1 MKEVTRRIIAWTGLV
16 FMTAFSALMIT
27 SFFNA
32 DLLWGKI
39 VYVALACLIVGLVL
53 FAMIYFDNKERRA
66 KQQAE
71 DEEKARRAENKRKR
85 EQNQA
90 KIAEQNVQNAQLT
103 YDLNQTRY
111 REGDITGMEMSQ
123 FQTQLSNK
131 KITYTQALINYRIE
145 LLNLKILSLYDFDKN
160 IPLVPMKDIIDK
172 K

>member
-66 KQQAE
+66 KQQAK

-90 KIAEQNVQNAQLT
+90 KIAEQNAKEQSAEQPDGLTENAPQQESEPAEQKAS
-103 YDLNQTRY
+103 D
-111 REGDITGMEMSQ
+111 D
-123 FQTQLSNK
+123 
-131 KITYTQALINYRIE
+131 
-145 LLNLKILSLYDFDKN
+145 DKA
-160 IPLVPMKDIIDK
+160 DK
-172 K
+172 

>member
-1 MKEVTRRIIAWTGLV
+1 
-16 FMTAFSALMIT
+16 MIT

-32 DLLWGKI
+32 DLLWGRI

-90 KIAEQNVQNAQLT
+90 KIAEQNAKEQSSESPDGATENATQPDREPAEQKAL
-103 YDLNQTRY
+103 DDNQT
-111 REGDITGMEMSQ
+111 
-123 FQTQLSNK
+123 
-131 KITYTQALINYRIE
+131 
-145 LLNLKILSLYDFDKN
+145 DK
-160 IPLVPMKDIIDK
+160 
-172 K
+172 

>member
-1 MKEVTRRIIAWTGLV
+1 
-16 FMTAFSALMIT
+16 MTAFSALMIT

-85 EQNQA
+85 EQESGKNRRA
-90 KIAEQNVQNAQLT
+90 KCKRTKRGA
-103 YDLNQTRY
+103 TR
-111 REGDITGMEMSQ
+111 RSDRKRSAAGERTCRTKGFG
-123 FQTQLSNK
+123 
-131 KITYTQALINYRIE
+131 RR
-145 LLNLKILSLYDFDKN
+145 
-160 IPLVPMKDIIDK
+160 
-172 K
+172 

>member
-90 KIAEQNVQNAQLT
+90 KIAEQNVKEQSAEQPNGVTENAPQQESEPAERKT
-103 YDLNQTRY
+103 SD
-111 REGDITGMEMSQ
+111 D
-123 FQTQLSNK
+123 
-131 KITYTQALINYRIE
+131 
-145 LLNLKILSLYDFDKN
+145 DKA
-160 IPLVPMKDIIDK
+160 DK
-172 K
+172 

>member
-16 FMTAFSALMIT
+16 FMTAFIALMIT

-39 VYVALACLIVGLVL
+39 MYVALACLIVGLVL

-90 KIAEQNVQNAQLT
+90 KIAEQNAKEQSAEQPDGATENAPQQESEPAEQKAS
-103 YDLNQTRY
+103 D
-111 REGDITGMEMSQ
+111 D
-123 FQTQLSNK
+123 
-131 KITYTQALINYRIE
+131 
-145 LLNLKILSLYDFDKN
+145 DKA
-160 IPLVPMKDIIDK
+160 DK
-172 K
+172 

>member
-16 FMTAFSALMIT
+16 FMTAFIALMIT

-53 FAMIYFDNKERRA
+53 FAMIYFDNRERRA

-90 KIAEQNVQNAQLT
+90 KIAEQNAKEQSAEQPDGATENAPQQESEPAEQKAS
-103 YDLNQTRY
+103 D
-111 REGDITGMEMSQ
+111 D
-123 FQTQLSNK
+123 
-131 KITYTQALINYRIE
+131 
-145 LLNLKILSLYDFDKN
+145 DKA
-160 IPLVPMKDIIDK
+160 DK
-172 K
+172 

>member
-90 KIAEQNVQNAQLT
+90 KIAEQNTKEQSAEQPDGVTENA
-103 YDLNQTRY
+103 
-111 REGDITGMEMSQ
+111 
-123 FQTQLSNK
+123 TQQESEPAEQK
-131 KITYTQALINYRIE
+131 A
-145 LLNLKILSLYDFDKN
+145 SDDDKA
-160 IPLVPMKDIIDK
+160 DK
-172 K
+172 

>member
-90 KIAEQNVQNAQLT
+90 KIAEQNAKEQSTEQPDGATENAPQQESEPAEQNAS
-103 YDLNQTRY
+103 D
-111 REGDITGMEMSQ
+111 D
-123 FQTQLSNK
+123 
-131 KITYTQALINYRIE
+131 
-145 LLNLKILSLYDFDKN
+145 DKA
-160 IPLVPMKDIIDK
+160 DK
-172 K
+172 

>member
-71 DEEKARRAENKRKR
+71 DEEKARCAENKRKR

-90 KIAEQNVQNAQLT
+90 KIAEQNAKEQSAEQPDGATENAPQQESEPAEQKAS
-103 YDLNQTRY
+103 D
-111 REGDITGMEMSQ
+111 D
-123 FQTQLSNK
+123 
-131 KITYTQALINYRIE
+131 
-145 LLNLKILSLYDFDKN
+145 DKA
-160 IPLVPMKDIIDK
+160 DK
-172 K
+172 

>member
-90 KIAEQNVQNAQLT
+90 KIAEQNAKEQSAEQPDGATENAPQQENEPAEQKAS
-103 YDLNQTRY
+103 D
-111 REGDITGMEMSQ
+111 D
-123 FQTQLSNK
+123 
-131 KITYTQALINYRIE
+131 
-145 LLNLKILSLYDFDKN
+145 DKA
-160 IPLVPMKDIIDK
+160 DK
-172 K
+172 

>member
-90 KIAEQNVQNAQLT
+90 KIAEQNAKEQSAEQPDGVIENAPQQESEPAEQKAS
-103 YDLNQTRY
+103 D
-111 REGDITGMEMSQ
+111 D
-123 FQTQLSNK
+123 
-131 KITYTQALINYRIE
+131 
-145 LLNLKILSLYDFDKN
+145 DKA
-160 IPLVPMKDIIDK
+160 DK
-172 K
+172 

>member
-53 FAMIYFDNKERRA
+53 FAMIYFDNRERRA

-90 KIAEQNVQNAQLT
+90 KIAEQNAKEQSAEQPDGATENAPQQESEPAEQKVS
-103 YDLNQTRY
+103 D
-111 REGDITGMEMSQ
+111 D
-123 FQTQLSNK
+123 
-131 KITYTQALINYRIE
+131 
-145 LLNLKILSLYDFDKN
+145 DKA
-160 IPLVPMKDIIDK
+160 DK
-172 K
+172 

>member
-85 EQNQA
+85 EQNQT
-90 KIAEQNVQNAQLT
+90 KIAEQNAKEQSAEQPDGVTENAPQQESEPAEQKAS
-103 YDLNQTRY
+103 D
-111 REGDITGMEMSQ
+111 D
-123 FQTQLSNK
+123 NK
-131 KITYTQALINYRIE
+131 A
-145 LLNLKILSLYDFDKN
+145 DK
-160 IPLVPMKDIIDK
+160 
-172 K
+172 

>member
-1 MKEVTRRIIAWTGLV
+1 MKDVTRRIIAWTGLV

-90 KIAEQNVQNAQLT
+90 KIAEQNAKEQSAEQPDGATENAPQQESEPAEQKAS
-103 YDLNQTRY
+103 D
-111 REGDITGMEMSQ
+111 D
-123 FQTQLSNK
+123 
-131 KITYTQALINYRIE
+131 
-145 LLNLKILSLYDFDKN
+145 DKA
-160 IPLVPMKDIIDK
+160 DK
-172 K
+172 

>member
-16 FMTAFSALMIT
+16 FMTAFIALMIT

-66 KQQAE
+66 KQQAD

-90 KIAEQNVQNAQLT
+90 KIAEQNAKEQSAEQPDGATENAPQQESEPAEQKAS
-103 YDLNQTRY
+103 D
-111 REGDITGMEMSQ
+111 D
-123 FQTQLSNK
+123 
-131 KITYTQALINYRIE
+131 
-145 LLNLKILSLYDFDKN
+145 DKA
-160 IPLVPMKDIIDK
+160 DK
-172 K
+172 

>member
-90 KIAEQNVQNAQLT
+90 KIAEQNAKEQSAEQPDGVTENAPQQESEPAEQKAS
-103 YDLNQTRY
+103 D
-111 REGDITGMEMSQ
+111 D
-123 FQTQLSNK
+123 
-131 KITYTQALINYRIE
+131 
-145 LLNLKILSLYDFDKN
+145 DK
-160 IPLVPMKDIIDK
+160 VDK
-172 K
+172 

>member
-85 EQNQA
+85 EQNQT
-90 KIAEQNVQNAQLT
+90 KIAEQNAKEQSAEQPDGVTENAPQQESEPAEQKAS
-103 YDLNQTRY
+103 D
-111 REGDITGMEMSQ
+111 D
-123 FQTQLSNK
+123 
-131 KITYTQALINYRIE
+131 
-145 LLNLKILSLYDFDKN
+145 DKA
-160 IPLVPMKDIIDK
+160 DK
-172 K
+172 

>member
-85 EQNQA
+85 EQNRT
-90 KIAEQNVQNAQLT
+90 KIAEQNAKEQSAEQPDGATENAPQQESEPAEQKVS
-103 YDLNQTRY
+103 D
-111 REGDITGMEMSQ
+111 D
-123 FQTQLSNK
+123 
-131 KITYTQALINYRIE
+131 
-145 LLNLKILSLYDFDKN
+145 DKA
-160 IPLVPMKDIIDK
+160 DK
-172 K
+172 

>member
-53 FAMIYFDNKERRA
+53 FAMIYFDNRERRA

-90 KIAEQNVQNAQLT
+90 KIAEQNAKEQSAEQPDGATENAPRKESEPAEQKVS
-103 YDLNQTRY
+103 D
-111 REGDITGMEMSQ
+111 D
-123 FQTQLSNK
+123 
-131 KITYTQALINYRIE
+131 
-145 LLNLKILSLYDFDKN
+145 DKA
-160 IPLVPMKDIIDK
+160 DK
-172 K
+172 

>member
-90 KIAEQNVQNAQLT
+90 KIAEQNAKEQSAEQPDGLTENAPQQESEPAEQKAS
-103 YDLNQTRY
+103 D
-111 REGDITGMEMSQ
+111 D
-123 FQTQLSNK
+123 
-131 KITYTQALINYRIE
+131 
-145 LLNLKILSLYDFDKN
+145 DKA
-160 IPLVPMKDIIDK
+160 DK
-172 K
+172 

>member
-85 EQNQA
+85 EQNQE
-90 KIAEQNVQNAQLT
+90 KIAEQNAKEQSAEQPDGVIENAPQQESEPAEQKAS
-103 YDLNQTRY
+103 D
-111 REGDITGMEMSQ
+111 D
-123 FQTQLSNK
+123 
-131 KITYTQALINYRIE
+131 
-145 LLNLKILSLYDFDKN
+145 DKA
-160 IPLVPMKDIIDK
+160 DK
-172 K
+172 

>member
-16 FMTAFSALMIT
+16 FMTAFIALMIT
-27 SFFNA
+27 GFFNA

-90 KIAEQNVQNAQLT
+90 KIAEQNAKEQSAEQPDGLTENAPQ
-103 YDLNQTRY
+103 Q
-111 REGDITGMEMSQ
+111 ESEPAEQ
-123 FQTQLSNK
+123 K
-131 KITYTQALINYRIE
+131 ALDDDNA
-145 LLNLKILSLYDFDKN
+145 DK
-160 IPLVPMKDIIDK
+160 
-172 K
+172 

>member
-1 MKEVTRRIIAWTGLV
+1 MKEITRRIIAWTGLV

-90 KIAEQNVQNAQLT
+90 KIAEQNAKEQSAEQPDGATENAPQQESEPAEQKAS
-103 YDLNQTRY
+103 D
-111 REGDITGMEMSQ
+111 D
-123 FQTQLSNK
+123 
-131 KITYTQALINYRIE
+131 
-145 LLNLKILSLYDFDKN
+145 DKA
-160 IPLVPMKDIIDK
+160 DK
-172 K
+172 

>member
-16 FMTAFSALMIT
+16 FMIAFIALMIT

-90 KIAEQNVQNAQLT
+90 KIAEQNAKEQSAEQPDGVTENAPQQESEPAAQKAS
-103 YDLNQTRY
+103 D
-111 REGDITGMEMSQ
+111 D
-123 FQTQLSNK
+123 
-131 KITYTQALINYRIE
+131 
-145 LLNLKILSLYDFDKN
+145 DKA
-160 IPLVPMKDIIDK
+160 DK
-172 K
+172 

>member
-90 KIAEQNVQNAQLT
+90 KIAEQNAKEQSAEQPDGATENAPQQENEPAEQKSS
-103 YDLNQTRY
+103 D
-111 REGDITGMEMSQ
+111 D
-123 FQTQLSNK
+123 
-131 KITYTQALINYRIE
+131 
-145 LLNLKILSLYDFDKN
+145 DKA
-160 IPLVPMKDIIDK
+160 DK
-172 K
+172 

>member
-1 MKEVTRRIIAWTGLV
+1 MKEVARRIIAWTGLV

-90 KIAEQNVQNAQLT
+90 KIAEQNAKEQSAEQPDGVTENAPQQESEPAAQKAS
-103 YDLNQTRY
+103 D
-111 REGDITGMEMSQ
+111 D
-123 FQTQLSNK
+123 
-131 KITYTQALINYRIE
+131 
-145 LLNLKILSLYDFDKN
+145 DKA
-160 IPLVPMKDIIDK
+160 DK
-172 K
+172 

>member
-66 KQQAE
+66 KKQAE

-90 KIAEQNVQNAQLT
+90 KIAEQNAKEQSAEQPDGVTENAPQ
-103 YDLNQTRY
+103 Q
-111 REGDITGMEMSQ
+111 EGEPAEQKASD
-123 FQTQLSNK
+123 
-131 KITYTQALINYRIE
+131 
-145 LLNLKILSLYDFDKN
+145 DDKA
-160 IPLVPMKDIIDK
+160 DK
-172 K
+172 

>member
-1 MKEVTRRIIAWTGLV
+1 MKEVTKRIIAWTGLV

-66 KQQAE
+66 KKQAE

-90 KIAEQNVQNAQLT
+90 KIAEQNAKEQSAEQPDGVTENAPQQESEPAEQKAS
-103 YDLNQTRY
+103 D
-111 REGDITGMEMSQ
+111 D
-123 FQTQLSNK
+123 
-131 KITYTQALINYRIE
+131 
-145 LLNLKILSLYDFDKN
+145 DKA
-160 IPLVPMKDIIDK
+160 DK
-172 K
+172 

>member
-16 FMTAFSALMIT
+16 FMTAFIALMIT

-90 KIAEQNVQNAQLT
+90 KIAEQNAKEQSAEQPDGVPENAPQQESEPAEQKAS
-103 YDLNQTRY
+103 DDDN
-111 REGDITGMEMSQ
+111 
-123 FQTQLSNK
+123 
-131 KITYTQALINYRIE
+131 A
-145 LLNLKILSLYDFDKN
+145 DK
-160 IPLVPMKDIIDK
+160 
-172 K
+172 

>member
-16 FMTAFSALMIT
+16 FMTAFIALMIT

-90 KIAEQNVQNAQLT
+90 KIAEQNAKEQSAEQPDGATENAPQQESEPAEQKVS
-103 YDLNQTRY
+103 D
-111 REGDITGMEMSQ
+111 D
-123 FQTQLSNK
+123 
-131 KITYTQALINYRIE
+131 
-145 LLNLKILSLYDFDKN
+145 DKA
-160 IPLVPMKDIIDK
+160 DK
-172 K
+172 

>member
-66 KQQAE
+66 KQQAD

-90 KIAEQNVQNAQLT
+90 KIAEQNAKEQSAEQPDGATENAPQQESEPAEQKAS
-103 YDLNQTRY
+103 D
-111 REGDITGMEMSQ
+111 D
-123 FQTQLSNK
+123 
-131 KITYTQALINYRIE
+131 
-145 LLNLKILSLYDFDKN
+145 DKA
-160 IPLVPMKDIIDK
+160 DK
-172 K
+172 

>member
-90 KIAEQNVQNAQLT
+90 KIAEQNAKEQSAEQPDGVTENAPQQESEPAEQKAS
-103 YDLNQTRY
+103 D
-111 REGDITGMEMSQ
+111 D
-123 FQTQLSNK
+123 
-131 KITYTQALINYRIE
+131 
-145 LLNLKILSLYDFDKN
+145 DKA
-160 IPLVPMKDIIDK
+160 DK
-172 K
+172 

>member
-1 MKEVTRRIIAWTGLV
+1 
-16 FMTAFSALMIT
+16 MTAFSALMIT

-90 KIAEQNVQNAQLT
+90 KIAEQNTKEQSAEQPDGVTENA
-103 YDLNQTRY
+103 
-111 REGDITGMEMSQ
+111 
-123 FQTQLSNK
+123 TQQESEPAEQK
-131 KITYTQALINYRIE
+131 A
-145 LLNLKILSLYDFDKN
+145 SDDDKA
-160 IPLVPMKDIIDK
+160 DK
-172 K
+172 

>member
-1 MKEVTRRIIAWTGLV
+1 MKDVTRRIIAWIGLV
-16 FMTAFSALMIT
+16 FMTAFIALMIT

-32 DLLWGKI
+32 DLLWGRI

-90 KIAEQNVQNAQLT
+90 KIAEQNAKEQSSESPDGATENATQP
-103 YDLNQTRY
+103 DREPAEQKASDDNQT
-111 REGDITGMEMSQ
+111 
-123 FQTQLSNK
+123 
-131 KITYTQALINYRIE
+131 
-145 LLNLKILSLYDFDKN
+145 DK
-160 IPLVPMKDIIDK
+160 
-172 K
+172 